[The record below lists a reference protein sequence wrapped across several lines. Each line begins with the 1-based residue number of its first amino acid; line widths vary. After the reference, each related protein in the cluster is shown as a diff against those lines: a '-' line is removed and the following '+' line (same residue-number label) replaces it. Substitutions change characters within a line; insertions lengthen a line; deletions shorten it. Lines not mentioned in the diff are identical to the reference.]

1 MKKVISVILILIL
14 LCSCVSCNKNGND
27 SVTKGKI
34 SLFMFTPDTLNPLT
48 TKYKTNASLLTSMMY
63 KSLVTVNK
71 DLSISPCLAT
81 NWKFSKD
88 GSVLKLFLREDV
100 LFSDGTKLKASH
112 AKEMIETLK
121 ENPQN
126 LYSPIAEYVQS
137 CSATDNVL
145 TIKLKKR
152 GAGILTTLNF
162 PIYKDKTSLL
172 GCGPYVLSDKTE
184 NFLLFSAN
192 TQEYANTDFIP
203 KLSEVKVL
211 YYPSKEASA
220 NAFSATDI
228 DAVSCD
234 INSLSTLSTMKN
246 ISTFEYVTDKFTY
259 LGFNCDSDILKNAY
273 ARRGIAYLLDK
284 QSLVD
289 SMIAGYAQTTNSP
302 FRPGSS
308 YDKIYKYDFKPN
320 TEKSK
325 ASFEKSGTSNV
336 PSFSILINEEST
348 SKAKV
353 AEYINT
359 KLRENG
365 IDSSVVAL
373 PYETYLDKINNG
385 EYTTYIGEVVIPNDQ
400 DLTFLLHSSKNNLN
414 YRVREMDD
422 LLTQFSTSYTKTEKD
437 ELAKEIQTLLLKH
450 VPIIS
455 LYYEKEVLA
464 VTNKINGNFSPYA
477 NNLYH
482 NISEWSVE

>member
-1 MKKVISVILILIL
+1 MKKIISVILIFIL
-14 LCSCVSCNKNGND
+14 MCSLVSCNKNGND
-27 SVTKGKI
+27 SDTNGKI

-63 KSLVTVNK
+63 KPLVIVNK

-88 GSVLKLFLREDV
+88 GSVLKLFLREDI

-126 LYSPIAEYVQS
+126 LYSPITEYVQS

-152 GAGILTTLNF
+152 GIGILTTLNF

-172 GCGPYVLSDKTE
+172 GCGSYVLSDKTE
-184 NFLLFSAN
+184 NHLVFSAN
-192 TQEYANTDFIP
+192 TQEYANADFIP

-211 YYPSKEASA
+211 YYPSKDASA

-234 INSLSTLSTMKN
+234 INSLSTLSTMKD

-273 ARRGIAYLLDK
+273 ARKGIAYLLDK

-308 YDKIYKYDFKPN
+308 YDKIYKYDLKPD

-325 ASFEKSGTSNV
+325 ANFKKSGTSDV
-336 PSFSILINEEST
+336 PSFTILINEEST

-353 AEYINT
+353 AEYINA

-365 IDSSVVAL
+365 IDSSIVAL
-373 PYETYLDKINNG
+373 PYETYLEKINKG

-400 DLTFLLHSSKNNLN
+400 DLTFLLHSSQNNLN
-414 YRVREMDD
+414 YRVREMDN

-437 ELAKEIQTLLLKH
+437 ELAKQIQTLLLKH

-455 LYYEKEVLA
+455 LYYEKEVFA
-464 VTNKINGNFSPYA
+464 ATNKIEGDFSPYA

-482 NISEWSVE
+482 NISKWSVE